1 MAVPENYRLL
11 KLKNGDDLISE
22 CFESP
27 EDKKHLVLIRP
38 MQIRIAVGFDRSG
51 NPVPSKLIMT
61 EWLAFSQED
70 TVALP
75 RENILSIG
83 KPTEQIAAVYDKEKL
98 RIAELRSK
106 LELKGIP
113 VNPLEE
119 EKTSEKIESEKA
131 RKRKINKRKK
141 MILIQ
146 MSVETLMRMLESL
159 GLDID
164 DDPWKAMLNP
174 PDDDDDDD
182 EDDDDDDEEES
193 NIDGSLDL
201 RPDVD
206 GDGLVDPYGN
216 RSPEN

>member
-27 EDKKHLVLIRP
+27 EDKNHIVLIRP
-38 MQIRIAVGFDRSG
+38 MQIQIAMKFDRSG

-61 EWLAFSQED
+61 EWMAFSQED

-75 RENILSIG
+75 RENILSMG
-83 KPTEQIAAVYDKEKL
+83 KPTEQISAVYDKEKL

-106 LELKGIP
+106 LELKSMDAK
-113 VNPLEE
+113 PLEDE
-119 EKTSEKIESEKA
+119 QTDEQIQAEKS
-131 RKRKINKRKK
+131 RQRKINKRKK

-159 GLDID
+159 GVDID
-164 DDPWKAMLNP
+164 DEPWKAMLNP
-174 PDDDDDDD
+174 PDDDDED
-182 EDDDDDDEEES
+182 DDDDDDEEEKP
-193 NIDGSLDL
+193 NIDGTLDL

-216 RSPEN
+216 RWPEN

>member
-27 EDKKHLVLIRP
+27 EDKKHIVLIRP
-38 MQIRIAVGFDRSG
+38 MQIQIAVGFDRSG

-61 EWLAFSQED
+61 EWLAFSQDD

-75 RENILSIG
+75 RENLLSIG
-83 KPTEQIAAVYDKEKL
+83 KPTEQIAAVYDREKL
-98 RIAELRSK
+98 RIAALRSK
-106 LELKGIP
+106 LELKNIP
-113 VNPLEE
+113 ANPLEQQKSE
-119 EKTSEKIESEKA
+119 EQVQAEKA
-131 RKRKINKRKK
+131 RQRKINKRKK

-159 GLDID
+159 GVDID
-164 DDPWKAMLNP
+164 DEPWKAMLNP

-182 EDDDDDDEEES
+182 DDDEEES
-193 NIDGSLDL
+193 PNLDGSLDL

-216 RSPEN
+216 RWPEN